1 MCLFRPIVIVR
12 PSKQGHVLVT
22 ESHVEEQFSQVL
34 LRRDGL
40 GEHHRLAAAT
50 AVATEV
56 EDHANR
62 VLEGARLCVVRKGSS
77 TSHEVLDQRQLSRD
91 STLVGRRG
99 LLFTCLLDVL
109 VVLQIPEV
117 ICRYGSA
124 FPRLEAT
131 KPCGHVLEACSERGN
146 RRSHAPMKANQQ
158 QAPLTAGE
166 RVERRL
172 QQILGHVVVERPL
185 VVAHLV
191 QVQAAPSLGERTV
204 EKLLRLTPEGSLE
217 DEAET
222 TLQFVLLTR
231 DERPVV
237 VGTEHLPERRDVP
250 EQGAGRLDVLHEAPE
265 LRQRILHWRRGEQ
278 EGR

>member
-1 MCLFRPIVIVR
+1 MR
-12 PSKQGHVLVT
+12 
-22 ESHVEEQFSQVL
+22 E
-34 LRRDGL
+34 
-40 GEHHRLAAAT
+40 
-50 AVATEV
+50 
-56 EDHANR
+56 
-62 VLEGARLCVVRKGSS
+62 GSS
-77 TSHEVLDQRQLSRD
+77 TSHELLDQRQLSSD
-91 STLVGRRG
+91 GTLVGRHG
-99 LLFTCLLDVL
+99 LLLTCLLDLL

-117 ICRYGSA
+117 IRRNGSA

-131 KPCGHVLEACSERGN
+131 KPRGDVLQARRERRN
-146 RRSHAPMKANQQ
+146 RRSHSAVKANQQ

-191 QVQAAPSLGERTV
+191 QVQAAASLGEWTV
-204 EKLLRLTPEGSLE
+204 EKVLRLTPEGSLE